1 MATSKASIS
10 IGAKDETGAA
20 FNSVQ
25 RSIQKLQLAAAT
37 QGKSAREAKL
47 YELGLQGASKA
58 QLQAADSALKLADA
72 YKKGAVLGNQI
83 KTGLLTI
90 GAAAAT
96 GLIAAYVA
104 LDQLIKKAS
113 DFQDMA
119 ETTGASAEGIAS
131 IAVAAATAGVQMDSV
146 AQASIK
152 LTKNLTGVDDESKAA
167 GAALASLGINISDFK
182 KLDPVGQF
190 DAVGKALAG
199 FADGAGKTVV
209 ATALYGKAGAE
220 QLKVFKAVEEQ
231 GGRQIILT
239 AEQIRQADEYADK
252 QAKSRAQLMLYA
264 SAIATQATPALTAF
278 TEVLT
283 DVAKELLVVDKN
295 AKRLAQGSSIADFA
309 QESAISLAG
318 TLDTIRNMA
327 DGVLLLGK
335 SYAAA
340 AAIISAASKGNFS
353 EAASIRA
360 AAKEDGEKLFGS
372 DLQGRL
378 IAKFESAK
386 RDAANFDNEAIRRS
400 TRGVKPEL
408 DFKGP
413 TKKDGKGKDTAA
425 QEAKAQLAYDIQQI
439 KQSSDAYINTIAN
452 AQKIVEAKRAAGLV
466 DEADYYASKLGF
478 LNINN
483 TAQEDALKKELA
495 RLQAEKLAGKDKI
508 DNDRKIAETE
518 AKLAKVREDSVTSL
532 QLLGIQ
538 EASASKKLQ
547 QYYRDAEDAASDYLD
562 TLRRAQ
568 GAELSGFGIGKQE
581 RARIGGRA
589 QVEDK
594 YTSQRQEL
602 DKSRR
607 DAEFSGTFGP
617 EAQKKYADE
626 LDRIRRFQATALGEY
641 DAYFARRLAQE
652 GNWTNGASE
661 ALQNYI
667 DESKNVYK
675 QTEEF
680 FTNSLKGVEDAL
692 VNFITTG
699 KGGFKSLADSIVAEI
714 TRIIVK
720 QQMAAAIGGGD
731 GGSGWLTG
739 IAGSL
744 IGAAFGTAG
753 TATVA
758 SAMPGDSLDN
768 FLKLNKNFGTGG
780 RAIGGPVSAGGIYRV
795 NEKGP
800 ELLNI
805 AGDQYLMPG
814 SQSGNVTPTSGK
826 GGNTVN
832 ITVNQS
838 FAPGTSRATT
848 LQAAADARRQL
859 EIAGR
864 NL

>member
-96 GLIAAYVA
+96 GLIAAHVA

-408 DFKGP
+408 DFKDP

-483 TAQEDALKKELA
+483 TAQEDALKKEIA
-495 RLQAEKLAGKDKI
+495 RMQAQKLAGRDKI

-538 EASASKKLQ
+538 EESASKKLQ

-568 GAELSGFGIGKQE
+568 AAELSGFGIGKQE

-680 FTNSLKGVEDAL
+680 FTNSLKGMEDAL
-692 VNFITTG
+692 VSFITTG

-720 QQMAAAIGGGD
+720 QQMAAA
-731 GGSGWLTG
+731 
-739 IAGSL
+739 

-800 ELLNI
+800 ELLSI